1 MRNAD
6 VGGAEPAWQRLNN
19 RIERSMYPG
28 GRPNRMAAFLNR
40 VWAVVGSSRLG
51 PGRLVTLQVRGRRSG
66 RLLSFPLIVAEVG
79 GERYLVAM
87 LGEDAN
93 WVANVRSAGG
103 HAVIRRRHPEGVLLE
118 EVERDA
124 RGPILR
130 RHLQVAPAARAFVPV
145 DCRAP
150 VSEFDAIAADYPVF
164 RIRALN

>member
-1 MRNAD
+1 
-6 VGGAEPAWQRLNN
+6 LNN

-28 GRPNRMAAFLNR
+28 GHPNRAAAFLNR
-40 VWAVVGSSRLG
+40 VWAFFGSCRFR
-51 PGRLVTLQVRGRRSG
+51 PGRLVTLQVPGRRSG
-66 RLLSFPLIVAEVG
+66 RLLSLPLIVADVG

-87 LGEDAN
+87 LGESAN

-103 HAVIRRRHPEGVLLE
+103 HAVIRHRHPEPVLLE
-118 EVERDA
+118 EVEPGA

-164 RIRALN
+164 RIRALD

>member
-6 VGGAEPAWQRLNN
+6 VSGPEPLWQRLNN

-40 VWAVVGSSRLG
+40 VWAIVGSSRLRT
-51 PGRLVTLQVRGRRSG
+51 GRLVTLQVRGRQSG
-66 RLLSFPLIVAEVG
+66 RLLSFPLIVAEVD

-87 LGEDAN
+87 LGETAN

-103 HAVIRRRHPEGVLLE
+103 HAVIRRRHPEPVLLE
-118 EVERDA
+118 EVEPGA

-130 RHLQVAPAARAFVPV
+130 RHLQVAPAARAFVRV

-150 VSEFDAIAADYPVF
+150 VSEFDAIAAGYPVF
-164 RIRALN
+164 RIRSLD